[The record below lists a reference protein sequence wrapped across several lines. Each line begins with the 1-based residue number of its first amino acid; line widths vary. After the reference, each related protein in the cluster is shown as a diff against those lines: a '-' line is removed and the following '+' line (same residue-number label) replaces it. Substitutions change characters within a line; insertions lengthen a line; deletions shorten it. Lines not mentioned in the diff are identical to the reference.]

1 MFVGVIVFVGVV
13 LGVAVGVAVGVMV
26 LVGVGVGVIG
36 TIQPT
41 INDHNVS
48 TSLLSTGLTTTFT
61 LSDDP
66 STDNVVEP
74 VTFEIEVYPVNN
86 TFSG

>member
-1 MFVGVIVFVGVV
+1 M
-13 LGVAVGVAVGVMV
+13 LGVAVGVAVGVFV
-26 LVGVGVGVIG
+26 FVGVGVGVIG
-36 TIQPT
+36 TIHPT

-61 LSDDP
+61 LSDEP
-66 STDNVVEP
+66 STDNVVKP
-74 VTFEIEVYPVNN
+74 VTPDTDVYPVNN